1 MTRLSALFL
10 SGNIIDAVDGK
21 NLRKNLPNIKELVL
35 TNNHIKALHEIR
47 NIASGCSKLEFL
59 SLVGNPVTRRQ
70 HYRLYTVHKIPTL
83 KVLDFIKV
91 KEKERNQA
99 SRLAMSA

>member
-1 MTRLSALFL
+1 MGSIFLNAL
-10 SGNIIDAVDGK
+10 G
-21 NLRKNLPNIKELVL
+21 
-35 TNNHIKALHEIR
+35 
-47 NIASGCSKLEFL
+47 
-59 SLVGNPVTRRQ
+59 RQ

-99 SRLAMSA
+99 SRLAMSAAGAALEGDVKVEAMESAKAAKTFTPGEGRSVKESFVSNFTPLLPK